1 VTERP
6 STPFVGARSTTEGF
20 ARSSMETLEPLRLMQ
35 EQILGFAASFFLL
48 LPNLVLASFV
58 ILLTWAIAWG
68 LVRGEARL
76 LRMRHARPSLR
87 IALRTLTRT
96 VVWIVGI
103 LAAAVLLF
111 PNLTPTKA
119 LAGLGLGTIAVGLAF
134 QDIFENYLAGLLIL
148 LRKPMRIGDDIEC
161 QDVSGRVE
169 EITIRDSYIRQ
180 RSGELI
186 LVPNSFLYKNPVRV
200 LTDRD
205 IRRLDLTVGVAYKE
219 DVDAARE
226 VIRSAF
232 EGLKTPSPDKPV
244 EVFAS
249 AFGESSIDF
258 VVRWWAAST
267 PVDELRS
274 RDEVT
279 AAIKRALDS
288 AGIEIPFPYRTLTFK
303 EPLPIRREPRQRND
317 EG

>member
-1 VTERP
+1 
-6 STPFVGARSTTEGF
+6 
-20 ARSSMETLEPLRLMQ
+20 METLEPLRLMH
-35 EQILGFAASFFLL
+35 EQVLGVAASFFLL
-48 LPNLVLASFV
+48 LPNLVLATV
-58 ILLTWAIAWG
+58 IVLVTWAIARG
-68 LVRGEARL
+68 LVGVEARL
-76 LRMRHARPSLR
+76 LRLRHTRPSLQL
-87 IALRTLTRT
+87 ALRTLTRT
-96 VVWIVGI
+96 VVWIAG
-103 LAAAVLLF
+103 LLTAAVVLF

-119 LAGLGLGTIAVGLAF
+119 LAGLGLGSIAIGLAF

-169 EITIRDSYIRQ
+169 EITIRDSYIRK

-205 IRRLDLTVGVAYKE
+205 IRRLDLTVGVAYGE

-232 EGLKTPSPDKPV
+232 EGLKTPSQGQPV
-244 EVFAS
+244 EVFAN
-249 AFGESSIDF
+249 AFGESSVDF

-279 AAIKRALDS
+279 AAIKRRLDD
-288 AGIEIPFPYRTLTFK
+288 AGVEIPFPYRTLTFK
-303 EPLPIRREPRQRND
+303 DPLRLEGEANQRNRA
-317 EG
+317 G

>member
-1 VTERP
+1 
-6 STPFVGARSTTEGF
+6 
-20 ARSSMETLEPLRLMQ
+20 METLKPLRLMQ
-35 EQILGFAASFFLL
+35 DQILGFAASLFLL
-48 LPNLVLASFV
+48 LPNLVLAAV
-58 ILLTWAIAWG
+58 ILLVTWAIG
-68 LVRGEARL
+68 RVLVRVEARL
-76 LRMRHARPSLR
+76 LRLRHARPSLQ

-96 VVWIVGI
+96 IVWIVG
-103 LAAAVLLF
+103 LLTAAVVLF

-119 LAGLGLGTIAVGLAF
+119 LAGLGLGSIAIGLAF

-169 EITIRDSYIRQ
+169 EITIRDSYIRK

-205 IRRLDLTVGVAYKE
+205 IRQLDLTVGVAYGE
-219 DVDAARE
+219 DVDTARD
-226 VIRSAF
+226 VIHGAF
-232 EGLKTPSPDKPV
+232 EGLETPFPGQPV
-244 EVFAS
+244 EVFAN

-279 AAIKRALDS
+279 AAIKRALDE

-303 EPLPIRREPRQRND
+303 DPLRLESETEQGNSAD
-317 EG
+317 

>member
-1 VTERP
+1 
-6 STPFVGARSTTEGF
+6 
-20 ARSSMETLEPLRLMQ
+20 METLEPLRLMH
-35 EQILGFAASFFLL
+35 ERILGFAASFFLL
-48 LPNLVLASFV
+48 LPNLVLAV
-58 ILLTWAIAWG
+58 LVVLVTWAAARG
-68 LVRGEARL
+68 LVRIEARL
-76 LRMRHARPSLR
+76 LRLRHARPSLQ

-96 VVWIVGI
+96 AVWIVG
-103 LAAAVLLF
+103 LLTAAVVLF
-111 PNLTPTKA
+111 PDLTPTKA
-119 LAGLGLGTIAVGLAF
+119 LAGLGLVSIAVGLAF

-169 EITIRDSYIRQ
+169 EISLRDSYIRK

-186 LVPNSFLYKNPVRV
+186 LVPNSFLYKNPLRI
-200 LTDRD
+200 LTDRE
-205 IRRLDLTVGVAYKE
+205 IRRLDLTVGVAYGE

-226 VIRSAF
+226 VIRRAF
-232 EGLKTPSPDKPV
+232 AGLKTPSPGQPV
-244 EVFAS
+244 DVFAN

-258 VVRWWAAST
+258 KVRWWAAST

-288 AGIEIPFPYRTLTFK
+288 AGLEIPFPYRTLTFK
-303 EPLPIRREPRQRND
+303 EPLRLERKPQQESD
-317 EG
+317 

>member
-1 VTERP
+1 
-6 STPFVGARSTTEGF
+6 
-20 ARSSMETLEPLRLMQ
+20 MENLEPLRLMQ
-35 EQILGFAASFFLL
+35 EQFLGFAASVFLL
-48 LPNLVLASFV
+48 LPNLVLAALV
-58 ILLTWAIAWG
+58 VLATWAVARL
-68 LVRGEARL
+68 LVRAEARL
-76 LRMRHARPSLR
+76 LRLRHARPSLR

-96 VVWIVGI
+96 VVWIVG
-103 LAAAVLLF
+103 LLTAAVLLF

-119 LAGLGLGTIAVGLAF
+119 LAGLGLGSIAVGLAF

-180 RSGELI
+180 RSGELV

-205 IRRLDLTVGVAYKE
+205 LRRLDLTVGVAYGE

-226 VIRSAF
+226 VIRNAF
-232 EGLKTPSPDKPV
+232 QGLKTPSPEQPV
-244 EVFAS
+244 EVYAN

-267 PVDELRS
+267 PPDELRS

-279 AAIKRALDS
+279 AAIKRALDD

-303 EPLPIRREPRQRND
+303 DPIRIEGETEPGN
-317 EG
+317 GAG

>member
-1 VTERP
+1 
-6 STPFVGARSTTEGF
+6 
-20 ARSSMETLEPLRLMQ
+20 METLEPLRLMQ
-35 EQILGFAASFFLL
+35 EQLVGFAASLFSL
-48 LPNLVLASFV
+48 LPNLALAALIVLA
-58 ILLTWAIAWG
+58 TWAVARA
-68 LVRGEARL
+68 LVGIEARL
-76 LRMRHARPSLR
+76 LGLRHARPSLR
-87 IALRTLTRT
+87 LALRTLTRT
-96 VVWIVGI
+96 IVWIVG
-103 LAAAVLLF
+103 LLTAAVLLF

-119 LAGLGLGTIAVGLAF
+119 LTGLGLGTLAVGLAF

-161 QDVSGRVE
+161 QGVSGRVE

-200 LTDRD
+200 LTDKEF
-205 IRRLDLTVGVAYKE
+205 RRLDLTVGVAYGE
-219 DVDAARE
+219 DVHAARE

-232 EGLKTPSPDKPV
+232 QGLKTPTPDQPV
-244 EVFAS
+244 EVFAN

-258 VVRWWAAST
+258 LVRWWAAST

-279 AAIKRALDS
+279 AAIKRALDD

-303 EPLPIRREPRQRND
+303 DPLRV
-317 EG
+317 EGEIKQENGAG